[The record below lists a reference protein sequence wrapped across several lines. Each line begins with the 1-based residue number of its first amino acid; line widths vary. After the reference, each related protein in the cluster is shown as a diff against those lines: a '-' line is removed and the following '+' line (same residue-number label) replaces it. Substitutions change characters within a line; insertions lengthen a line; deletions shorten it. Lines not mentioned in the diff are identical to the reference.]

1 MRREFSSA
9 LQLAIIK
16 RATDPNGQVHCSICG
31 IWVKSPREAQID
43 HVLEEA
49 MLSDADKA
57 RPLTIAHGQLLCL
70 PCHGD
75 KTGQALT
82 RLAKAKRI
90 EARKHGIKI
99 KRSKTARPLKVAAGQ
114 TELQRRYGITGDEP

>member
-1 MRREFSSA
+1 MRREFSPA

-16 RATDPNGQVHCSICG
+16 RATDPNGQVHCSICD
-31 IWVKSPREAQID
+31 IWVKSPQEWEID

-57 RPLTIAHGQLLCL
+57 RPLTVAHGQLVCII
-70 PCHGD
+70 CHVV

-90 EARKHGIKI
+90 EARAHGIKI
-99 KRSKTARPLKVAAGQ
+99 KRAKTKRPLKTAAGQ